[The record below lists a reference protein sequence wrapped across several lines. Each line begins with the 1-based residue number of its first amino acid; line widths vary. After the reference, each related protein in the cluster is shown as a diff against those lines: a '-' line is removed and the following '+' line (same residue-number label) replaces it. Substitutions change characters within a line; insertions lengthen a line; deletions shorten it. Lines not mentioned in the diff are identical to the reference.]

1 MKRLMISILPLIL
14 FLMGSP
20 HEEIQNIKTNSIRIT
35 TNQWVDAPGLY
46 LNEVGTIEAVNV
58 FLKYGKLANV
68 VDLGSSLI
76 TNTET
81 IIKYKDRIITN
92 TINIYDTSIDL
103 FKLKLKQERKRT
115 LIVDSICFAVGILG
129 GVCIINDL
137 EPIRYAG
144 IALVGAGGI
153 AMATHHIVIRFGRV
167 KKRLL

>member
-1 MKRLMISILPLIL
+1 
-14 FLMGSP
+14 MGSP
-20 HEEIQNIKTNSIRIT
+20 HEELQNIKSNSIRIA
-35 TNQWVDAPGLY
+35 TNQIVEAPGMY
-46 LNEVGTIEAVNV
+46 LNEAGTIEAVNV

-68 VDLGSSLI
+68 VDSGSSLI
-76 TNTET
+76 TNIDT
-81 IIKYKDRIITN
+81 IIEYKDRIITN
-92 TINIYDTSIDL
+92 TIRIYDTSIDL